1 MHLWNRFLKESKL
14 SILLVFSCLF
24 VAQAQNNRKTAIA
37 SCEKKIT
44 EGVRGLVFNVNG
56 NQMPAPGKGV
66 QIKKGVQR
74 QFGIFQATR
83 LDLAKK
89 GSQDCF
95 FQSTGTKLL
104 KKAKTD
110 KNGCFALE
118 LKPGKYSLLIREKGE
133 WYANSF
139 GPEGEIFQFEV
150 FADSVTTLDFRINH
164 GAWY

>member
-1 MHLWNRFLKESKL
+1 MHLWNRFSKGIKL
-14 SILLVFSCLF
+14 SLFLVFACLF
-24 VAQAQNNRKTAIA
+24 TAQAQNNRRIPVA
-37 SCEKKIT
+37 SCEKKISQ
-44 EGVRGLVFNVNG
+44 GIRGLVYNVSG

-74 QFGIFQATR
+74 QFGIFEVTR
-83 LDLAKK
+83 LDIAKK

-95 FQSTGTKLL
+95 IQSTGTKLL
-104 KKAKTD
+104 KRARTD
-110 KNGCFALE
+110 KNGCFAIG
-118 LKPGKYSLLIREKGE
+118 LKPGKYSFLIREKGE

-150 FADSVTTLDFRINH
+150 FADSVSTLDFRINH

>member
-1 MHLWNRFLKESKL
+1 
-14 SILLVFSCLF
+14 
-24 VAQAQNNRKTAIA
+24 
-37 SCEKKIT
+37 
-44 EGVRGLVFNVNG
+44 
-56 NQMPAPGKGV
+56 V

-110 KNGCFALE
+110 KNGCFAIG
-118 LKPGKYSLLIREKGE
+118 LKPGKYSFLIREKGE